1 VGVVEEE
8 DPFDRNQGSQENGMG
23 NWGRLK
29 GSRQMVEVDAN
40 EEPLYESEHRQ
51 RRLEE
56 RLTRPPRIGKAAST
70 IPMKTKVTMT
80 GGL

>member
-1 VGVVEEE
+1 
-8 DPFDRNQGSQENGMG
+8 
-23 NWGRLK
+23 
-29 GSRQMVEVDAN
+29 MVEVDAN

-56 RLTRPPRIGKAAST
+56 RLTSPPRIGKAAST